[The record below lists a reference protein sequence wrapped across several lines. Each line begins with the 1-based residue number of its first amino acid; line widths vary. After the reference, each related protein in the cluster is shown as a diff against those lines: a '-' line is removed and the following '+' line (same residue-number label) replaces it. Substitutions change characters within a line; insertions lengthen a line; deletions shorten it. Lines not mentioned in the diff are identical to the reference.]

1 MFRFIF
7 GLLLAATLSGC
18 AAPPAA
24 PIYAGGS
31 LPGSSY
37 RDSRG
42 VPAPTCLEVSAHIKN
57 NGEFVPASYRCLTV
71 EPMAG
76 VPAGVCQSVIGYS
89 LKDGTYLP
97 AHQRCE
103 LSSFR
108 SYLAASG
115 QSAYGS
121 TSASAGGSGNAS
133 CVTSVC
139 GPVSVRGYTR
149 KDGTYVRPH
158 TRSSPGSKGRK

>member
-1 MFRFIF
+1 MFRIIF

-31 LPGSSY
+31 LPPSSY
-37 RDSRG
+37 GGSRG
-42 VPAPTCLEVSAHIKN
+42 GPVPTCLEVSAHTKN

-71 EPMAG
+71 EPMSG

-89 LKDGTYLP
+89 LKDGTYVP

-121 TSASAGGSGNAS
+121 TSASGSSNVS

-158 TRSSPGSKGRK
+158 SRSSPGSKGRK